1 MVGFATMFSLQK
13 QEQKARNM
21 LKRVVK
27 MPYDHD
33 HADYHERAL
42 LLLATSYIEKKKFDL
57 AQDLC
62 RRCLQFNKANFRAFE
77 TLGQIHEHELAYK
90 DAAEVYEQAWG
101 FVNSASPS
109 IGYKLAFNCAY
120 SSQRQTDRPRAAVV
134 SLFLLEIL
142 MSV

>member
-1 MVGFATMFSLQK
+1 
-13 QEQKARNM
+13 M

-62 RRCLQFNKANFRAFE
+62 RRCLKYNKSCGKAWE
-77 TLGQIHEHELAYK
+77 SMGVIKEKEHAYK
-90 DAAEVYEQAWG
+90 DAAEYYEKAWQLEHKASAPIG
-101 FVNSASPS
+101 F
-109 IGYKLAFNCAY
+109 KLAFNY
-120 SSQRQTDRPRAAVV
+120 MKSKR
-134 SLFLLEIL
+134 
-142 MSV
+142 